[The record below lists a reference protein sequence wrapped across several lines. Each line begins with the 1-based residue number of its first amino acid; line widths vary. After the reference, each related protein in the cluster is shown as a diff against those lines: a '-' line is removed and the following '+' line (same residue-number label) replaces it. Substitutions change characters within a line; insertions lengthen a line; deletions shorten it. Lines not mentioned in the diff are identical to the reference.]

1 MKDEELGVDLAGS
14 HILVVD
20 DNPKNL
26 QVIGNILKKHNFHL
40 HFVLSGTKVFNA
52 LAQTKVDLIL
62 LDIKMPEM
70 DGYQV
75 CRKLQ
80 EVDDY
85 ADIPVIF
92 VTAVHKD
99 EESIAKGFAAGGV
112 DYITKPFYTDELVA
126 RIRTHL
132 RLKKYREYLHNLS
145 RIDPLTRLFNRR
157 AMIERIE
164 SEQRRS
170 ARNESG
176 FSLLLSD
183 IDHFKQVN
191 DQYGHNCGDAVLK
204 GVAGTLK
211 DRIRGGDQVGRWGG
225 EEFLLLLPDT
235 RLDGAA
241 VLAESLRSAV
251 ESLSFECEDRPLK
264 VTMTF
269 GVMACTPGD
278 SIDDCIRKADEA
290 LYRGKAAGRNRCV
303 AYEAGETETPP
314 DL

>member
-40 HFVLSGTKVFNA
+40 HFVLSGTKVFDA
-52 LAQTKVDLIL
+52 LAQTEVDLIL

-70 DGYQV
+70 DGYEV
-75 CRKLQ
+75 CRKLR
-80 EVDDY
+80 EMDDY

-99 EESIAKGFAAGGV
+99 EESIAKGFSAGGV

-132 RLKKYREYLHNLS
+132 RLKKYREYFHNLS
-145 RIDPLTRLFNRR
+145 LIDPLTRLLNRR

-170 ARNESG
+170 ARSQSG
-176 FSLLLSD
+176 FSLLLAD
-183 IDHFKQVN
+183 IDYFKQVN
-191 DQYGHNCGDAVLK
+191 DHYGHNCGDAVLK
-204 GVAGTLK
+204 GVSSTLK
-211 DRIRGGDQVGRWGG
+211 DRIRGGDQAGRWGG

-235 RLDGAA
+235 RSDGAA

-251 ESLSFECEDRPLK
+251 ESLSFQCEESTLN

-269 GVMACTPGD
+269 GVMECTAGD
-278 SIDDCIRKADEA
+278 GIDDCIRKADEA
-290 LYRGKAAGRNRCV
+290 LYRGKAGGRNRCV
-303 AYEAGETETPP
+303 AYEAEEPETPP